1 MENSDA
7 NVKSGSKVKAFLQA
21 WHTEPMIDSSFS
33 LFRLFLQSVLP
44 RTSSGTDDPMAQ
56 ILGNIAIYYKACC
69 SSDHPAKPLAVQP
82 HPVPAGLPLSMCHC
96 SMCHH
101 PFPWEENAMTR
112 HVPSPD
118 SVFSFF
124 IFHCFCSPLHSD
136 AGWRSLNLFLTFML
150 FS

>member
-1 MENSDA
+1 MPMWKVA
-7 NVKSGSKVKAFLQA
+7 PKSRHSCKPR
-21 WHTEPMIDSSFS
+21 HTEPMTDSSFS

-101 PFPWEENAMTR
+101 PFPWEESAMTR

-118 SVFSFF
+118 SVVSFF
-124 IFHCFCSPLHSD
+124 IFHCFCSSLHSD